1 MIDELPPLPAPA
13 LKIQRAYGEE
23 EGFYSDVHMSHY
35 ALVVYHMRDAEVADL
50 RAERDALLK
59 DAEHWRNIVPRLLG
73 EIPARDRGDG
83 NAPGHAHQTP
93 GVWDSDNGSLAN
105 KPCAWCA
112 VWNEAK
118 ATMTSSSKEG
128 K

>member
-59 DAEHWRNIVPRLLG
+59 DAERFTKLG
-73 EIPARDRGDG
+73 GLVAFGSWSVIRESGYQVMEASADDLDHLREMIDVADAIPA
-83 NAPGHAHQTP
+83 
-93 GVWDSDNGSLAN
+93 GVVA
-105 KPCAWCA
+105 AMA
-112 VWNEAK
+112 
-118 ATMTSSSKEG
+118 SSSKEG